1 MRLKPEVLTVAV
13 DVDICSSYRQN
24 IWTELVSILN
34 SMFLFTSDE
43 TNISSSR
50 RSSYWFVNS
59 SIENENKSSVSKLG
73 VSVQWVRFDSM
84 CCFQKYLK
92 WKTTVT
98 FLFHWFCSPQKK
110 NERKKG
116 FFFCRHLIPLIY
128 IRAKK
133 EERRKKNY
141 DSAKK
146 QAREMQRNLRW
157 RIGICT

>member
-73 VSVQWVRFDSM
+73 VSVQWVRLDSM

-98 FLFHWFCSPQKK
+98 FLFHWFCSPQRKTREKK
-110 NERKKG
+110 AFFSAAISYRWSVSEPKK
-116 FFFCRHLIPLIY
+116 
-128 IRAKK
+128 K
-133 EERRKKNY
+133 KKNY